1 MFNLKRSPVKKIIYL
16 LFFFSS
22 FGAFGQWAQ
31 EKGKGYYKIGVWS
44 LVADEHYTN
53 TGRVDPNATRG
64 LVITHLFSR
73 YGLTDQLTLVG
84 YLPHTQV
91 FQNRQVFSSGRNAVE
106 GEKFSSFGDI
116 NLGLEYQ
123 WFAKKG
129 WAISSSLTLGLPTG
143 KSTGG
148 SDGSYQTGDGE
159 FNQLIR
165 LHLGKSYRLRNQ
177 RFYAK
182 GSLGFNQRNK
192 GFSDELR
199 FSIETGTKILQDKLL
214 LLTRISHL
222 NSLENGYLN
231 ATNSNGSIFANNV
244 EVTNWGA
251 ETIYAINKKW
261 SVLLSGSI
269 PLSGRLIYKAPAFA
283 AGISFQP

>member
-1 MFNLKRSPVKKIIYL
+1 MKKIIYTL
-16 LFFFSS
+16 LFFYSLS
-22 FGAFGQWAQ
+22 VSGQWAQ
-31 EKGKGYYKIGVWS
+31 KKGNGYYKIGVWS
-44 LVADEHYTN
+44 LVADKHYTN
-53 TGRVDPNATRG
+53 TGLVDPNATRG
-64 LVITHLFSR
+64 IFISHLFLR

-91 FQNRQVFSSGRNAVE
+91 FQNKQVFSSGRDPVE
-106 GEKFSSFGDI
+106 GEKFSSFGDV
-116 NLGLEYQ
+116 NLGIEYQ

-129 WAISSSLTLGLPTG
+129 WAISTSLTLGLPTG

-165 LHLGKSYRLRNQ
+165 LHLGKSYVIGSQ

-192 GFSDELR
+192 GFSDEFR
-199 FSIETGTKILQDKLL
+199 FSVETGTKILKNKLL
-214 LLTRISHL
+214 LLTRISQI
-222 NSLENGYLN
+222 NSLENGSLN

-244 EVTNWGA
+244 EVTNLGA
-251 ETIYAINKKW
+251 ETIFAFNKKW
-261 SVLLSGSI
+261 SVLLSGAI
-269 PLSGRLIYKAPAFA
+269 PLSGRLIYKATTLA